1 MICLDYEKF
10 ASLIKEARC
19 KKNLTQKDLS
29 DMLYVT
35 DRAVSKWE
43 RGKSLPDISML
54 KKISEVLDID
64 INELLEI
71 EKDKKDHKMF
81 KRNAINYY
89 LVIFIVLFLIL
100 CLVLLFILSFN
111 KENEKKSVGTKKDLK
126 YVESINGR
134 DIFYNNIDDFFIEGI
149 PFKEKLN
156 DLSFDFI
163 DFMEHLD
170 NKGVFYDGGSVMY
183 SYNDYNILSCHTV
196 SENNDIIIGNKYME
210 YQDNFCKNE
219 KNDYLKCIY
228 KDIFKIIDIND
239 GYNSKGEY
247 AFITIDKFQDFN
259 PFIVKVNNNFLNGV
273 EKNNYY
279 EFKFLYYYPS
289 DIKISNDAD
298 VFNNYE
304 LLSITKVLENGLLDT
319 SSNSC
324 EKLVH

>member
-1 MICLDYEKF
+1 
-10 ASLIKEARC
+10 
-19 KKNLTQKDLS
+19 
-29 DMLYVT
+29 MLYVT
-35 DRAVSKWE
+35 DRDVSKWE

-81 KRNAINYY
+81 KRNAISYY

-149 PFKEKLN
+149 PFKEKLK

-183 SYNDYNILSCHTV
+183 SYKDYNILS
-196 SENNDIIIGNKYME
+196 
-210 YQDNFCKNE
+210 
-219 KNDYLKCIY
+219 
-228 KDIFKIIDIND
+228 
-239 GYNSKGEY
+239 
-247 AFITIDKFQDFN
+247 
-259 PFIVKVNNNFLNGV
+259 
-273 EKNNYY
+273 
-279 EFKFLYYYPS
+279 
-289 DIKISNDAD
+289 
-298 VFNNYE
+298 
-304 LLSITKVLENGLLDT
+304 
-319 SSNSC
+319 
-324 EKLVH
+324 